1 MASTRYAFPKR
12 EAGMKLRIVLLACI
26 FAMPANAAV
35 TNLTVEKIGP
45 LPGGYELM
53 EGHFSGALAPNDP
66 HNAIITDIKLAPK
79 NAAGRV
85 EYTATFA
92 IARPTGSTSGVLVYD
107 VSNRGRGAAAAIG
120 DGHINV
126 LSGWQGDLDEGTGLQ
141 RIDLPSAPVTG
152 PAFVRFMDMPA
163 GTSTMP
169 VKGGPQGGYGG
180 RTFEAATAD
189 GARLYTGVSD
199 DRPSEQK
206 EVPKSDWAF
215 ADCGATPFPGKP
227 DLTKLCVKGGFDPKL
242 AYTLAFTAKNPKVFG
257 IGYAATRDLVAF
269 LRYDGSAANP
279 LAGKVRWT
287 IGRGVSQSG
296 NFLRSLIDLGFNTA
310 EDGRIVFDGLNP
322 IVGPRMLSMNHRFAS
337 PGGLVSLYEIG
348 SEGTNW
354 WSSYNDGARGQGKHS
369 LLDRCLKDKTCPKIA
384 EIFGSTEFWDLRA
397 SPDFVGSDARADIP
411 LPANVR
417 RYYNAGAPHNGGR
430 GGFDLVTP
438 ATQACV
444 LISNPNPASD
454 TSKAVFAGLVDWV
467 TKGTEPPPSI
477 YPTLASGAL
486 VTPAAYDRAFPKIAG
501 VPRPAYSPTYQ
512 YDLGKSFDYADL
524 TGVVTVA
531 PPRIIKAVPQLMPR
545 IDADGNELDGIRSP
559 LISAPLGTY
568 VGWNVF
574 AAGFQKGRF
583 CNNIGGYIPF
593 AATKVERQAKGDP
606 RLSLEERYPS
616 HAAYVAK
623 VKAQADKLVAQR
635 YMLPA
640 DAARIV
646 KEAEA
651 AKLQ

>member
-1 MASTRYAFPKR
+1 
-12 EAGMKLRIVLLACI
+12 MKIKAVLLAFI
-26 FAMPANAAV
+26 VATPASAAV
-35 TNLTVEKIGP
+35 TRLTVEKTSP
-45 LPGGYELM
+45 LAGGYELL
-53 EGHFSGALAPNDP
+53 EGHFTGALDPNDP
-66 HNAIITDIKLAPK
+66 HNAIINDIKLVSK

-92 IARPTGSTSGVLVYD
+92 IARPTGATSGVLVYD

-120 DGHINV
+120 DGHIDV
-126 LSGWQGDLDEGTGLQ
+126 LSGWQGDLDDKPGVQ
-141 RIDLPSAPVTG
+141 RIDVPSAPVTG
-152 PAFVRFMDMPA
+152 PATVRFMDMPA
-163 GTSTMP
+163 GTTTML
-169 VKGGPQGGYGG
+169 VKDGPQGTYGS
-180 RTFEAATAD
+180 RSFEVATAD
-189 GARLYTGVSD
+189 GARLYTGGSD
-199 DRPSEQK
+199 DRPGDQK

-215 ADCGATPFPGKP
+215 ADCSAMPFPGKP
-227 DLTKLCVKGGFDPKL
+227 DLTKLCVKGGFNPTQ

-257 IGYAATRDLVAF
+257 IGLAATRDLVAF
-269 LRYDGSAANP
+269 LRYDGGAANP
-279 LAGKVRWT
+279 LAGKVHWA

-296 NFLRSLIDLGFNTA
+296 NYLRSHIDLGFNTA
-310 EDGRIVFDGLNP
+310 EDGRIVFDGLNV
-322 IVGPRMLSMNHRFAS
+322 IVGPRMLSINHRFAS
-337 PGGLVSLYEIG
+337 PGGLVSLYELG
-348 SEGTNW
+348 SDGPNW
-354 WSSYNDGARGQGKHS
+354 WSSYNDTARGQGKHS

-384 EIFGSTEFWDLRA
+384 EIFGSTEFWDLHA
-397 SPDFVGSDARADIP
+397 SLDFVGTDARADIP

-430 GGFDLVTP
+430 GGFDLVTQ
-438 ATQACV
+438 ATAACV

-454 TSKAVFAGLVDWV
+454 TNKAVFAALVDWV
-467 TKGTEPPPSI
+467 TKGTEPPPSL

-486 VTPAAYDRAFPKIAG
+486 LTPAAYDKVFPKIAG

-524 TGVVTVA
+524 AGAITVA

-545 IDADGNELDGIRSP
+545 IDADGNEMDGIRSP

-574 AAGFQKGRF
+574 AGGFQKGRF

-593 AATKVERQAKGDP
+593 AATKAERLAKGDP
-606 RLSLEERYPS
+606 RLSLEERYPN

-623 VKAQADKLVAQR
+623 VKAQADALVAKR

-646 KEAEA
+646 AEAEA

>member
-1 MASTRYAFPKR
+1 
-12 EAGMKLRIVLLACI
+12 MKLRLFLLACLV
-26 FAMPANAAV
+26 ASPASATV
-35 TNLTVEKIGP
+35 TKLSIEKTSP
-45 LPGGYELM
+45 MAGGYELL
-53 EGHFSGALAPNDP
+53 EGHFSGALDP
-66 HNAIITDIKLAPK
+66 ADPRNAIINDIKLAPK
-79 NAAGRV
+79 NAADRV
-85 EYTATFA
+85 EYNATFA
-92 IARPTGSTSGVLVYD
+92 IARPTGATSGVLVYD

-126 LSGWQGDLDEGTGLQ
+126 LSGWQGDLDDRPEVHQ

-152 PAFVRFMDMPA
+152 PAIVRFMDMPA
-163 GTSTMP
+163 GTTTIP
-169 VKGGPQGGYGG
+169 VKGGPQGVYGG
-180 RTFEAATAD
+180 RTFEVAMAD
-189 GARLYTGVSD
+189 GARLYTGMSD
-199 DRPSEQK
+199 DRPTEQK
-206 EVPKSDWAF
+206 EVPRSDWAF
-215 ADCGATPFPGKP
+215 ADCSSTPFPGKP
-227 DLTKLCVKGGFDPKL
+227 DLTKLCVKGGFNPAL

-257 IGYAATRDLVAF
+257 IGLAATRDLVAF
-269 LRYDGSAANP
+269 LRYDQTSANP

-296 NFLRSLIDLGFNTA
+296 NYLRSFIHLGFNTA

-322 IVGPRMLSMNHRFAS
+322 IVGPRMLSINHRFAT
-337 PGGLVSLYEIG
+337 PGGLVGLYELG
-348 SEGTNW
+348 SEGPNW
-354 WSSYNDGARGQGKHS
+354 WSSYNDGARAQGRHS
-369 LLDRCLKDKTCPKIA
+369 LQGRCLKDNHCPKIA

-397 SPDFVGSDARADIP
+397 SPDFVGSDAHADIP

-438 ATQACV
+438 ATAACV

-454 TSKAVFAGLVDWV
+454 TNKAIFAGLVDWV

-486 VTPAAYDRAFPKIAG
+486 VTPAAYDKAFPKIPG

-512 YDLGKSFDYADL
+512 YDLGKGFDYADL
-524 TGVVTVA
+524 TGVITAA
-531 PPRIIKAVPQLMPR
+531 PPGIIKAIPQRMPR

-559 LISAPLGTY
+559 LITAPLGTY

-574 AAGFQKGRF
+574 ASGFQKGRF
-583 CNNIGGYIPF
+583 CNNTGGYIPF
-593 AATKVERQAKGDP
+593 AATKAEGMAKGDP
-606 RLSLEERYPS
+606 RPSLEERYPS

-623 VKAQADKLVAQR
+623 VKAQADALVAKR
-635 YMLPA
+635 YMLPD

>member
-1 MASTRYAFPKR
+1 
-12 EAGMKLRIVLLACI
+12 MKIKAVLLACLV
-26 FAMPANAAV
+26 AAPASAAV
-35 TNLTVEKIGP
+35 TRLTVEKTSP
-45 LPGGYELM
+45 LAGGYQLL
-53 EGHFSGALAPNDP
+53 EGHFTGALDP
-66 HNAIITDIKLAPK
+66 SDSHNAIINDIKLAPK

-92 IARPTGSTSGVLVYD
+92 IARPTGATSGVLVYD
-107 VSNRGRGAAAAIG
+107 VSNRGRGAATALG
-120 DGHINV
+120 EGHINV
-126 LSGWQGDLDEGTGLQ
+126 LSGWQGDLDDKPGVQ
-141 RIDLPSAPVTG
+141 RIDVPSAPVTG
-152 PAFVRFMDMPA
+152 PAMVRFMDMPA

-169 VKGGPQGGYGG
+169 VKDGPQGTYGS
-180 RTFEAATAD
+180 RSFEAATAD

-199 DRPSEQK
+199 DRPGDQK
-206 EVPKSDWAF
+206 EVPKSDWVF
-215 ADCGATPFPGKP
+215 ADCSATPFPGKP
-227 DLTKLCVKGGFDPKL
+227 DLTKLCVRGGFHPAL

-257 IGYAATRDLVAF
+257 IGLAATRDLVAF
-269 LRYDGSAANP
+269 LRYDGGAANP
-279 LAGKVRWT
+279 LAGKVRWA

-296 NFLRSLIDLGFNTA
+296 NYLRSHIHLGFNTA
-310 EDGRIVFDGLNP
+310 EDGRIVFEGLNA
-322 IVGPRMLSMNHRFAS
+322 IVGPRMLSINHRFAS
-337 PGGLVSLYEIG
+337 PGGLVSLYELG
-348 SEGTNW
+348 SDGPNW
-354 WSSYNDGARGQGKHS
+354 WSSYDDTGRGQGKHS

-384 EIFGSTEFWDLRA
+384 EIFGSTEFWDLHA
-397 SPDFVGSDARADIP
+397 SPDFVGIDAKADIP

-454 TSKAVFAGLVDWV
+454 TNKAVFAALVDWV

-486 VTPAAYDRAFPKIAG
+486 VTPAAYDKAFPKIAG

-524 TGVVTVA
+524 TGAITVT
-531 PPRIIKAVPQLMPR
+531 PPRIVKPIPQRMPR

-583 CNNIGGYIPF
+583 CNNTGGYIPF
-593 AATKVERQAKGDP
+593 AATKAERIAKGDP
-606 RLSLEERYPS
+606 RLSLEERYPN

-623 VKAQADKLVAQR
+623 VKAQADALVAKR

-646 KEAEA
+646 AEAEG